1 MDKLARIAESVGSC
15 LRAPADSVIAV
26 PFTESAPGDPHHPLI
41 GSDATIPN
49 MGGAHAFNGAQR
61 RKRDKHRD
69 HDHWRIMRRFD
80 S

>member
-1 MDKLARIAESVGSC
+1 MDKLARIHGIGSC

-26 PFTESAPGDPHHPLI
+26 PFNSNPLPAIPHI
-41 GSDATIPN
+41 TRGSGATIPN

-61 RKRDKHRD
+61 RKRDKPRD
-69 HDHWRIMRRFD
+69 HDPWQIMRRFD